1 MKAIEGAIRDGM
13 RFGKNRISVRSD
25 SQRIVDRFN
34 QDRIKNRASLFI
46 LTRSFPNL
54 DKAFVKTFRTRLS
67 GSQKYWN
74 SFIRVRC
81 QL

>member
-34 QDRIKNRASLFI
+34 QDWIKSLF
-46 LTRSFPNL
+46 L
-54 DKAFVKTFRTRLS
+54 V
-67 GSQKYWN
+67 
-74 SFIRVRC
+74 
-81 QL
+81 

>member
-34 QDRIKNRASLFI
+34 QDWIKNLASLFV
-46 LTRSFPNL
+46 LTRLFPDPRKTYCLFFPENL
-54 DKAFVKTFRTRLS
+54 FNLICW
-67 GSQKYWN
+67 Y
-74 SFIRVRC
+74 I
-81 QL
+81 